1 MTAHPD
7 ALRVLA
13 EALHTVGDE
22 IGFNA
27 DDDAQFVARR
37 LEAEGFDIVP
47 RRRTRRTAPPETHP
61 TNTNPEETRP

>member
-13 EALHTVGDE
+13 DALYTVGDE

-37 LEAEGFDIVP
+37 LEAAGWDITP
-47 RRRTRRTAPPETHP
+47 RRRTRRTAAAPTHP
-61 TNTNPEETRP
+61 TNTNPEETR